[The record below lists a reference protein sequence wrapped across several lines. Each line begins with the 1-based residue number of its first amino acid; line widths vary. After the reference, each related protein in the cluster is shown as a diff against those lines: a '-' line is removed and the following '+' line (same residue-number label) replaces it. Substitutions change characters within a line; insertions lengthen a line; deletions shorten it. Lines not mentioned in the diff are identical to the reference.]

1 MIRQRNDSRKAGD
14 FDIPA
19 SISIPPKLSPKKR
32 YNSSSKNNKLPFVL
46 FLVGMIAVIMCMGVV
61 GIYIFS
67 TTTNDRPSP
76 PTEQRSRHTVGEQN
90 KPAPNRHKVSPTEA
104 ARLVNQVRQEFYAR
118 YGNQE
123 MAESMLER
131 GITSFGSIDA
141 TANRMLLATME
152 GRPFVMAFSGYS
164 VTVGRG
170 NFFNQSFPFVVQR
183 ILQTPMLDILG
194 TRLEVRNGA
203 IGGIPSFPY
212 GFCLEH
218 FLGSDPDVIS
228 WDYSMNEGGK
238 DASVLESFV
247 RQATQQLPRR
257 PMMIL
262 LDTNPLRTQ
271 LLKDYTTQGLL
282 KDAISVGKKE
292 VIDKKLFDQR
302 PVPAGLK
309 DWEEFGAPAICPGR
323 GSWHPKKMEHELI
336 GWMIAMHFLQ
346 ALERAHQL
354 LFDGSVGR
362 QLEAAPS
369 FPAPLAKTPVND
381 PEVTELLYG
390 HATGDGNDYR
400 MKDLSCRTSF
410 LPATDRA
417 KVLPSVV
424 VSGLLEGDLDI
435 MKDRTDT
442 HYSKGWVL
450 DVSKVERDTKRKV
463 EACGGLGYM
472 DMKIALYGVPASG
485 TLRLWLPFEGP
496 SHDDHD
502 HDHDTTDDVA
512 KHWFDDFIICEA
524 NEKRSDK
531 ACKLDQDMAI
541 TVGGVE
547 VTRISPIKGAGEYL
561 KRQTCVNVG
570 VPKDAKVTQLKSV
583 RSTDGQP
590 LSTLDKTKFGGND
603 NAVGLVVDIKARD
616 KVTRANGACC
626 LSHIVWEQ
634 H

>member
-1 MIRQRNDSRKAGD
+1 MPI
-14 FDIPA
+14 
-19 SISIPPKLSPKKR
+19 
-32 YNSSSKNNKLPFVL
+32 VL
-46 FLVGMIAVIMCMGVV
+46 IVVGMVAVSLCMGAI
-61 GIYIFS
+61 GISVY
-67 TTTNDRPSP
+67 TMDRPTRPPAATRDHRRPSP
-76 PTEQRSRHTVGEQN
+76 KRGIIDHGNNHIRHPVVDPVDT
-90 KPAPNRHKVSPTEA
+90 KSAPHHHTMRHHATATEA
-104 ARLVNQVRQEFYAR
+104 AHLVEHVRQEFYAR
-118 YGNQE
+118 YGNEQK
-123 MAESMLER
+123 AQAMLER

-141 TANRMLLATME
+141 TANRMLVAKKE
-152 GRPFVMAFSGYS
+152 ERPFVMAFSGYS

-183 ILQTPMLDILG
+183 ILETPMRDMLG
-194 TRLEVRNGA
+194 TTLEVRNGA
-203 IGGIPSFPY
+203 IGGIPSYPY

-228 WDYSMNEGGK
+228 WDYSMNEGNK
-238 DASVLESFV
+238 DASVLESFI
-247 RQATQQLPRR
+247 RQATQQLPNR

-262 LDTNPLRTQ
+262 LDTNPVRTQ
-271 LLKDYTTQGLL
+271 LLQDYTTQGLL
-282 KDAISVGKKE
+282 QDAITVGKKE
-292 VIDKKLFDQR
+292 VMDKTLFDLI
-302 PVPAGLK
+302 PVPAGVK
-309 DWEEFGAPAICPGR
+309 DWEEFGAPAKCPGR

-336 GWMIAMHFLQ
+336 GWMIAMHFLE
-346 ALERAHQL
+346 ALERAHQWL
-354 LFDGSVGR
+354 LDGKAVVQ
-362 QLEAAPS
+362 QLPAPI
-369 FPAPLAKTPVND
+369 FPAPLAPTPMND

-390 HATGDGNDYR
+390 HATGNDYR

-410 LPATDRA
+410 LPATDHT

-435 MKDRTDT
+435 MKDRTDA
-442 HYSKGWVL
+442 HYSSGWVL

-502 HDHDTTDDVA
+502 HDSADDDDVA

-524 NEKRSDK
+524 NEKRSDD

-547 VTRISPIKGAGEYL
+547 VTRITPVKGAGEYL

-570 VPKDAKVTQLKSV
+570 VPKAAKVTHLKNV
-583 RSTDGQP
+583 VSTNGQP
-590 LSTLDKTKFGGND
+590 LSIQDKTKFGGND
-603 NAVGLVVDIKARD
+603 EAVGLVVDIKARD